1 MRYRRVKGAK
11 EKFERLSQF
20 IVSQPRERRGSWST
34 VFGND
39 RPIFLEMGC
48 GKGKFL
54 IQQARLHPEHNY
66 IGVEGQERVLLRSAQ
81 NALESGLSNVLF
93 VCEFVKEPDDYFAP
107 EEISGL
113 FLNFSDP
120 WPKAR
125 HAKRRLT
132 HRRFLE
138 SYRRILKPGGEIQF
152 KTDNDALFDF
162 SVEEFRASG
171 FAILELSYDLHSSG
185 LKAKEVTTDY
195 EEKFKRWEK
204 KIKYLRA
211 ALS

>member
-11 EKFERLSQF
+11 EKFERLREF
-20 IVSQPRERRGSWST
+20 IVSQPEEKRGAWNQ

-39 RPIFLEMGC
+39 HPIFLEMGC

-54 IQQARLHPEHNY
+54 IQQAGLHPEYNY
-66 IGVEGQERVLLRSAQ
+66 IGIEGQKRVLLRSAQ
-81 NALESGLSNVLF
+81 NALESGLPNVLF
-93 VCEFVKEPDDYFAP
+93 LCQFVKDLEDYFSQ

-132 HRRFLE
+132 HQRFLE
-138 SYRRILKPGGEIQF
+138 GYRRILKPEGEIQF
-152 KTDNDALFDF
+152 KTDNDDLFDF
-162 SVEEFRASG
+162 SLEEFQASG
-171 FAILELSYDLHSSG
+171 FSLSELSYDLHHSG
-185 LKAKEVTTDY
+185 LKAKDVTTDY
-195 EEKFKRWEK
+195 EEKFKRWGK
-204 KIKYLRA
+204 KIKYFKAGL
-211 ALS
+211 

>member
-20 IVSQPRERRGSWST
+20 IVSRPTERRGSWST
-34 VFGND
+34 VFGNA

-54 IQQARLHPEHNY
+54 IQQARLHPQHNY

-93 VCEFVKEPDDYFAP
+93 VCEFVKELDDYFAP
-107 EEISGL
+107 GEISGL

-138 SYRRILKPGGEIQF
+138 SYRKILKPGGEIQF
-152 KTDNDALFDF
+152 KTDDDALFDF
-162 SVEEFRASG
+162 SVEEFRSSG
-171 FAILELSYDLHSSG
+171 FTILEISYDLHSSG

>member
-20 IVSQPRERRGSWST
+20 IVSQPMEKRGAWNT

-39 RPIFLEMGC
+39 HPIFLEMGC

-54 IQQARLHPEHNY
+54 IQQAQNHPEHNY
-66 IGVEGQERVLLRSAQ
+66 IGIEGQERVLLRSAQ
-81 NALESGLSNVLF
+81 NALESGLPNVLF
-93 VCEFVKEPDDYFAP
+93 LCEFVKELDDYFAP

-138 SYRRILKPGGEIQF
+138 AYRRILKPDGEIQF

-162 SVEEFRASG
+162 SVEAFQESG
-171 FAILELSYDLHSSG
+171 FSILELSYDLHGSG

-195 EEKFKRWEK
+195 EEKFKRWGK

-211 ALS
+211 AL